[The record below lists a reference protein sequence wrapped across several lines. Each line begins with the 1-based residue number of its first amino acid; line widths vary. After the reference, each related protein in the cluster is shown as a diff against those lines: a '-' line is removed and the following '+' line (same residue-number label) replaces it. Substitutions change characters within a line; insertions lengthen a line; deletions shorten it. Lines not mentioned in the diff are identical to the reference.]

1 MKKIIYLTLLLIIH
15 FSVNAQNINSEMR
28 MPIKKGTP
36 SKAISS
42 LSVKGISPY
51 TAFLVNDLNIKEKSN
66 NAIIDDSSFIKKYN
80 LINVSNVLYAN
91 SFLSISENYD
101 EQELLDLGFLPG
113 SKSGEII
120 TGLVPIDGISEIA
133 NCQSIKHLEIGEP
146 VKVLMDEARASTW
159 VDDVHAGTNLSKGY
173 FGKDVVIGIIDGGF
187 DYTHPNFYDAT
198 GSNNYRIKRVWE
210 QNNNGTPPSG
220 YSYGRELK
228 TQTAIL
234 NAQASDASGSHGTHV
249 AGIAA
254 GANSTYTGVSPQSE
268 IVLVSMGS
276 LNTSISD
283 GISYITNYAAS
294 VGKPCVINMSLGT
307 HFGPHDGTSIFD
319 EFCDGIVGP
328 GKLLVGAAGN
338 EGTKPLFLE
347 KTFTLTDT
355 VMYTFVKFPYAS
367 EQTNGETVID
377 IWGVQNQNFR
387 VSVNIYNSN
396 TNSFE
401 DWTPYISSSS
411 NTNSP
416 YTLYDNDTFS
426 PDQCN
431 VNIGTEINVNNG
443 KPRIAISI
451 DNTTQDDSYRWAMI
465 EVKAYNTQIKM
476 WANDI
481 QSNPGY
487 AEFSNNGY
495 GYPLISGSTNST
507 VGEIGGTGKN
517 IISVGAYT
525 SKNSYTSFNG
535 SNQSTGSTYGEIA
548 SFSSKGPTADGRTKP
563 DITAPG
569 NVIVSSVNSFDTD
582 YTSSSNEV
590 VTGLSNGSKDW
601 WFASMQGT
609 SMASPMVTG
618 ILALW
623 LEAYPNL
630 TPDQA
635 KTLLKDNAWT
645 DSYTGN
651 ISSNG
656 NNTWGWGKVD
666 AHFGLIDLLSKIP
679 AKPIITP
686 STNISLCEGESST
699 LSAPNGF
706 LNYHWSPFSEYTQ
719 SINVS
724 SSNNYSVRVA
734 NSEGYISPW
743 SDTRTVTVNSNPSIP
758 TISLNGNVLS
768 SSSNSGNQWY
778 LDGVLIAGAT
788 SQSINVNQSGNYHVV
803 VTNSSNCSTESS
815 GINMNLSGIDVI
827 EGDGLVSVYPNPNNG
842 SFHLSFTNAYNQ
854 AKVNLTNSIGQTIFS
869 DVITSKDYT
878 VEGLSNGV
886 YLLIIELENEVISKK
901 VVVQSN

>member
-1 MKKIIYLTLLLIIH
+1 MKKALNLIIILAYS
-15 FSVNAQNINSEMR
+15 FVINAQNINSEMR

-42 LSVKGISPY
+42 FSIKGISPY
-51 TAFLVNDLNIKEKSN
+51 TAFLVNDLNLKEKSN
-66 NAIIDDSSFIKKYN
+66 NTIIDDSSFIKKYN

-91 SFLSISENYD
+91 SFLYISENYD

-120 TGLVPIDGISEIA
+120 TGLVPIDRISEIA
-133 NCQSIKHLEIGEP
+133 NCQSVKHLEIGEP

-159 VDDVHAGTNLSKGY
+159 VDDVHAGTNLCKGY
-173 FGKDVVIGIIDGGF
+173 FGKDVVVGIIDGGF

-198 GSNNYRIKRVWE
+198 GTNNYRIKRVWE
-210 QNNNGTPPSG
+210 QNSNGTPPSG

-234 NAQASDASGSHGTHV
+234 NAQTDDYSSHGTHV

-254 GANSTYTGVSPQSE
+254 GANSSYTGVAPQSDL
-268 IVLVSMGS
+268 ILVSYGS
-276 LNTSISD
+276 QNTSIID
-283 GISYITNYAAS
+283 GISYIMNYAAS

-307 HFGPHDGTSIFD
+307 HFGPHDGTSTFD

-338 EGTKPLFLE
+338 EGSDPLHLG
-347 KTFTLTDT
+347 KTFSGNDTLIYSL
-355 VMYTFVKFPYAS
+355 VNFPGTS
-367 EQTNGETVID
+367 NGTNGSTFID
-377 IWGVQNQNFR
+377 IWGEQNQNFW

-396 TNSFE
+396 TNSIE
-401 DWTPYISSSS
+401 NWTPYISVTSNSS
-411 NTNSP
+411 NS
-416 YTLYDNDTFS
+416 YTLNDNDTFS
-426 PDQCN
+426 PDECII
-431 VNIGTEINVNNG
+431 NITKEINQENG
-443 KPRIAISI
+443 KPHISLHI
-451 DNTTQDDSYRWAMI
+451 DNTDQDDDYRWVMI
-465 EVKAYNTQIKM
+465 EVVGSNTKMDM
-476 WANDI
+476 WAV
-481 QSNPGY
+481 
-487 AEFSNNGY
+487 SNNAYFTNG
-495 GYPLISGSTNST
+495 GFNNPFVSGSTNST

-535 SNQSTGSTYGEIA
+535 SNQSTGSAYGDIA

-582 YTSSSNEV
+582 YTSTSNEV

-635 KTLLKDNAWT
+635 KTLLKDNAFI
-645 DSYTGN
+645 DSYTGT
-651 ISSNG
+651 ISSSG

-666 AHFGLIDLLSKIP
+666 AHYGLLDLISKIP
-679 AKPIITP
+679 TKPIITP
-686 STNISLCEGESST
+686 TTNISLCQGESST

-706 LNYHWSPFSEYTQ
+706 SNYQWYPSGSSQ
-719 SINVS
+719 NINVS
-724 SSNNYSVRVA
+724 SSNNYSVRVT

-827 EGDGLVSVYPNPNNG
+827 EGDDLVSVYPNPNNG
-842 SFHLSFTNAYNQ
+842 SFNLSFTNAYNQ

-869 DVITSKDYT
+869 DVITSKDYII
-878 VEGLSNGV
+878 EGLSNGV